1 MRNDSQG
8 NAFDNLA
15 AMLTPAEVSQYLVTH
30 NWELET
36 QHPGISEVWFLPG
49 DSGPKGRVM
58 VPLATDYIDFT
69 RRFRDSIRAVASV
82 YGLHPS
88 LLAEQFAALRSDVL
102 FVRLDQETAHG
113 EIPLG
118 QAESTLKALVKM
130 IRVASGGSGRGR
142 PSASER
148 RLVEQHFRFGHTKPG
163 SFVFSIVSPVAQAG
177 SSDSGSNVLGRRVM
191 SRLAGS
197 VALTSRL
204 AEDWDE
210 TARYTAIERGLS
222 SAFLGSIHDLIEPRQ
237 VRALAFSFDWA
248 VTVARPPEAVS
259 HVTFDG
265 DLKQTVEH
273 MRADMRQSEQLP
285 ADSSPGA
292 RDVSADFSPDAHEVT
307 APGHSDV
314 APGRGLPRGPV
325 VLVGHVLAL
334 DRTTPAGN
342 RSAAGSIELE
352 TEVGGERNFVR
363 VPLERADYLLAI
375 DAHRYEFPITVTGI
389 LEYRAGALWLTGEV
403 TLVRSLPGTDPMD

>member
-1 MRNDSQG
+1 MRDASLG
-8 NAFDNLA
+8 DAFDDLA
-15 AMLTPAEVSQYLVTH
+15 AMFTPAEVSQYLATR
-30 NWELET
+30 NWELES
-36 QHPGISEVWFLPG
+36 QQPGISEVWSLPG
-49 DSGPKGRVM
+49 DAGPTGRVM
-58 VPLATDYIDFT
+58 VPLATDYIDFP
-69 RRFRDSIRAVASV
+69 RRFRDSIRTLAAV
-82 YGLHPS
+82 YDLHPS
-88 LLAEQFAALRSDVL
+88 LLAERFTALRSDVL
-102 FVRLDQETAHG
+102 LVRLDQETTHG

-142 PSASER
+142 PSAPER
-148 RLVEQHFRFGHTKPG
+148 RLIEQHFRFGHTKPG
-163 SFVFSIVSPVAQAG
+163 SFVFSIVSPVAEAG
-177 SSDSGSNVLGRRVM
+177 TSDTESNVLGRRVM

-197 VALTSRL
+197 ISLTSRL

-210 TARYTAIERGLS
+210 TARYTAVERGLS
-222 SAFLGSIHDLIEPRQ
+222 SAFLGSIHDLIEPNQ

-248 VTVARPPEAVS
+248 VTVARPPEAIS

-285 ADSSPGA
+285 ADSSPDA
-292 RDVSADFSPDAHEVT
+292 RDVYADFSTDAREVT

-314 APGRGLPRGPV
+314 APGRAMPRGHV

-352 TEVGGERNFVR
+352 TEVGGESNFVH
-363 VPLERADYLLAI
+363 VPLKRADYLLAI

-389 LEYRAGALWLTGEV
+389 LEYRASALWLTGEV
-403 TLVRSLPGTDPMD
+403 TLVRSLPGTDPID